1 MQTEN
6 EVACHGALRRRVLYY
21 MDRPIQSMSRTELF
35 DVVEEL
41 LDVVEELFEDHERM
55 QQNMAQ
61 DQRMQGSS
69 QEQDEEGPPLPLL
82 TWSKA

>member
-21 MDRPIQSMSRTELF
+21 GNRPIQDMSRN
-35 DVVEEL
+35 EL
-41 LDVVEELFEDHERM
+41 LAVVEELFEDHERM

-61 DQRMQGSS
+61 ERRMQKEFARAIRRRSTLAVVDV
-69 QEQDEEGPPLPLL
+69 E
-82 TWSKA
+82 